1 MVSECFPFFSHL
13 FLSAGRSVD
22 GRILAA
28 LSVYIPLL
36 TVAWMPFVPSWV
48 HVVVPVAFGL
58 LLWLNCF
65 YRLPFIRMSSDMLH
79 CGVFAFVALVG
90 LARLH
95 EEFYTCIMCVCCSMR
110 PPGCF
115 LFCLLLLF
123 LHDRSFSV
131 PSLSLVSCDSAFVL
145 ERVHCV
151 RLRVCS
157 NRAFVLVPLDIRFLL
172 CQ

>member
-1 MVSECFPFFSHL
+1 MCFSFLRSPLFSL
-13 FLSAGRSVD
+13 PSCSVD

-28 LSVYIPLL
+28 LSIYIPLL

-48 HVVVPVAFGL
+48 HVAIPVAFGL

-95 EEFYTCIMCVCCSMR
+95 EEFYTCIMCVCCPS
-110 PPGCF
+110 
-115 LFCLLLLF
+115 
-123 LHDRSFSV
+123 
-131 PSLSLVSCDSAFVL
+131 SLSNGPPLVVCSLSCTACVFAPCVQCAVLVSCLLCAV
-145 ERVHCV
+145 
-151 RLRVCS
+151 
-157 NRAFVLVPLDIRFLL
+157 FVLV
-172 CQ
+172 